1 MPNILLTGATGFIGQ
16 AVAVALAQHPAVQ
29 LTLLVREVYG
39 LGTPLPAGLTP
50 YREKFSLVY
59 ADLRTPSLVNRA
71 VQEARPDVVLHLAT
85 QGTTDP
91 LIAPEVALRHNLM
104 GTLHLLQACFEKNVP
119 PQRVIL
125 ARTPGELVHLNV
137 YSASKAAAW
146 HFAQMYSQ
154 TRAWPIVGAMIFQA
168 YGPGQPERTLIPA
181 AVRSALAGEDFPMT
195 AGTNTRDFVYLPEVV
210 EGLVKMALAAELPAG
225 VTVDFGTGVSTS
237 LLEVVQQIY
246 QLVGR
251 GGRPLPGVLPTRPG
265 EQNLPV
271 ANITHTQ
278 QYLNWHPTTLLPAG
292 LTHYLL
298 HTPKITPS

>member
-50 YREKFSLVY
+50 YREKVSLVY

-154 TRAWPIVGAMIFQA
+154 TRDWPIVGAMIFQA
-168 YGPGQPERTLIPA
+168 YGAGQPERTLIPA

-195 AGTNTRDFVYLPEVV
+195 AGTHTRDFVYLSEVV
-210 EGLVKMALAAELPAG
+210 EGLVKMALAESLPAG
-225 VTVDFGTGVSTS
+225 VTVDLGTGVSTP

-246 QLVGR
+246 HLVGR
-251 GGRPLPGVLPTRPG
+251 GGRPLPGALPTRPG

-271 ANITHTQ
+271 ADITHTQ
-278 QYLNWHPTTLLPAG
+278 QLLNWHPTTLLPAG
-292 LTHYLL
+292 LTHYL
-298 HTPKITPS
+298 TPLVKP